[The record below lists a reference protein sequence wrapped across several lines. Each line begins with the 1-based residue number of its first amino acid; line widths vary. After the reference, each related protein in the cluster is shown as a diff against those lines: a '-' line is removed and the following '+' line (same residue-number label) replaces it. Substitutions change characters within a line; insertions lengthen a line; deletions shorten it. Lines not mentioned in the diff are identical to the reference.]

1 MGVYDY
7 ILTLEWLLLYGV
19 QKSWYW
25 IEFVFLKKKY
35 MLYKWIIRDLV
46 IIAVYFYC
54 AFHTK
59 WCFMGV
65 IFFSG
70 WVFQICVIFQL
81 LFNTPLHDEKPVKK
95 VRIIIT
101 VQK

>member
-1 MGVYDY
+1 MTTPVWGAKIM
-7 ILTLEWLLLYGV
+7 ILNRICLFE
-19 QKSWYW
+19 
-25 IEFVFLKKKY
+25 KKN